1 MKARPSNSRERG
13 CHSLGKALSAGLL
26 IAAIA
31 FVIFA
36 ACGGLVHK

>member
-1 MKARPSNSRERG
+1 MTTRPANGRVRG
-13 CHSLGKALSAGLL
+13 HHSLGKALSAGLL

-36 ACGGLVHK
+36 ACGGLAHP